1 MTEEQ
6 VRILAMAAVVLYAAR
21 RVGIDDE
28 AAVQQLD
35 LAVQQVLSEAS

>member
-6 VRILAMAAVVLYAAR
+6 VRTLALAAVVLYAAR
-21 RVGIDDE
+21 RIGIDDA

-35 LAVQQVLSEAS
+35 SVVQQVLSEAS